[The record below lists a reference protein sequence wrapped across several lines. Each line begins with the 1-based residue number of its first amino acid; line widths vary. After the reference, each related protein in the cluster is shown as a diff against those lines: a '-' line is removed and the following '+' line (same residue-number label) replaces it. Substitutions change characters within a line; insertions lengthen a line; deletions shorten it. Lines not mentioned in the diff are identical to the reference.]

1 MRKRKALKGGYA
13 LTNYAIAGPVL
24 KEKLYQTP
32 DENINALKLTY
43 NEKFKEAERD
53 LNKIAQ
59 IKKEADINYYKA
71 LKQKNSENDSNTKE
85 NEISNKQNLKILKL
99 SGSALIAVV
108 KSIWTFMKFIVSN
121 IKYSITTVCTA
132 GKGAIIKAILAI
144 LFIILVILG
153 AINGFSSFSGVNSNN
168 IKNSS
173 AAGKEIFKK
182 DSDDYINMKPDNN
195 IFTNISDYFLN
206 KLLPD
211 DYKIKLKSISNS
223 LTYITTGKNQYDDL
237 LDTRDEIFEGRCD
250 NIFHIN
256 FNDYPVYNKINT
268 YSIIEPKDVLL
279 EFNEDLYY
287 NSDYNKIDS
296 NIKEIIKY
304 PQKCFIPIK
313 PTTNSNGRYT
323 LDIENSKYY
332 DKYNA
337 IISNSNLIKSILK
350 DSDSNSKNTSF
361 KLNSFNN
368 KIYTN
373 YYDANNALGT
383 YGTRLINPNYKGPT
397 LRLTNANQDEIY
409 TPKENNEKNGKR
421 TADFYYDNN
430 TSKLYAIINDK
441 KINYEDFF
449 NKNHSSVVI
458 IYDQSGNN
466 HHLKF
471 EKHDFLY
478 MPEFKLGSKEV
489 ATKDDIIE
497 NYAIHFYEQ
506 HILFFTKPISYK
518 KINIVTKIKLSI
530 YHNFETLQYMNFLA
544 TRNQEIIKIEKTI
557 NKINFTTITET
568 DTETTDSNKPKN
580 ISSDYLISD
589 LKIKITE
596 IRSNNIYY
604 NNNPV
609 VLECLGC
616 AYDRRSSNEYNFD
629 TKTEINTE
637 GKLVLYKGKKLQDYL
652 VQYCFKGYIYELIIY
667 KSDD

>member
-24 KEKLYQTP
+24 KENLNGIP
-32 DENINALKLTY
+32 SENINALKLTY
-43 NEKFKEAERD
+43 NEKFKEAEKD

-59 IKKEADINYYKA
+59 IKKDADKNFYK
-71 LKQKNSENDSNTKE
+71 KQDQEIENQNNDIKKSKLG
-85 NEISNKQNLKILKL
+85 IKQLKL
-99 SGSALIAVV
+99 VGSAIASIMH
-108 KSIWTFMKFIVSN
+108 SIWTFMKFIIFN
-121 IKYSITTVCTA
+121 IRYSITTVCTA

-182 DSDDYINMKPDNN
+182 DSDDYINMIPDNN
-195 IFTNISDYFLN
+195 IFTSISDFFLN

-304 PQKCFIPIK
+304 PQKCIIPIK

-332 DKYNA
+332 DKNNA

-350 DSDSNSKNTSF
+350 DSDSDSNSKNTSF

-373 YYDANNALGT
+373 YYDANNVLGA
-383 YGTRLINPNYKGPT
+383 YAIQLINPNYKGPT

-430 TSKLYAIINDK
+430 TKVLYAIINDK

-530 YHNFETLQYMNFLA
+530 YHNYETLQYMNFLA
-544 TRNQEIIKIEKTI
+544 TRNQEIIKIEKTTT
-557 NKINFTTITET
+557 KINFTTITET
-568 DTETTDSNKPKN
+568 DTKTTDSNKPKN

-589 LKIKITE
+589 LKINITE

-604 NNNPV
+604 KNNNPV
-609 VLECLGC
+609 VLECLGS

-629 TKTEINTE
+629 TKTERNTE
-637 GKLVLYKGKKLQDYL
+637 GKLVIYKGKNLQDYL
-652 VQYCFKGYIYELIIY
+652 DQYCFKGYIYELRIF